1 MSVQLR
7 SCWVCASPAPQ
18 GCCSNPSLTTPSC
31 SQHLCS
37 EESSISP
44 ACFFF
49 CLELAQNLPK
59 NKLAPLPAV
68 GASTAAWGRAW
79 LRLTRFCG
87 TFRSLW
93 YQIYKFSLFQLLPQL
108 LPLRASSLEAPRV
121 FLVFLWNGAQTKLEK
136 WPINPGG
143 SSLCCFLWD
152 DDAAGRTRLG
162 SCSVCPPACGEFFFW
177 WEKSFENFL

>member
-1 MSVQLR
+1 MHPQPLR
-7 SCWVCASPAPQ
+7 AAAPTPHSRLPRVPNTSAQ
-18 GCCSNPSLTTPSC
+18 KKTPSLPPVSFSAWNLHKTCPK
-31 SQHLCS
+31 
-37 EESSISP
+37 IS
-44 ACFFF
+44 
-49 CLELAQNLPK
+49 
-59 NKLAPLPAV
+59 LAPLPAV

-87 TFRSLW
+87 TFWSLW

-152 DDAAGRTRLG
+152 DDQQGEQGWDPALFVPQPVGNFSSGGRRVLRI
-162 SCSVCPPACGEFFFW
+162 
-177 WEKSFENFL
+177 FL